1 MSEPTTEKDRIRKT
15 AEAVVVYVSVAIA
28 QQTSTARIED
38 AIDDQIRG
46 IVEDLS
52 TILARDSAIRW
63 EQRADDMA
71 EQLLKVTAE
80 LAEARRLII
89 EARESGPWGHSADP
103 CSLVK

>member
-15 AEAVVVYVSVAIA
+15 AEAVVVYVSVAVA
-28 QQTSTARIED
+28 QQTSTALIEA
-38 AIDDQIRG
+38 AIDYQIRG
-46 IVEDLS
+46 LVEDLS

-63 EQRADDMA
+63 EQRADDMQ
-71 EQLLKVTAE
+71 EQLLRLTTE